1 MSGQV
6 ERLPD
11 LLYGYPFYEQNDINQ
26 SEIYFGDWKMYVIGD
41 RQTISVRTT
50 TEGGE
55 AWRRNSMEVKFSS

>member
-11 LLYGYPFYEQNDINQ
+11 LLYVYPFYEQNDINQ